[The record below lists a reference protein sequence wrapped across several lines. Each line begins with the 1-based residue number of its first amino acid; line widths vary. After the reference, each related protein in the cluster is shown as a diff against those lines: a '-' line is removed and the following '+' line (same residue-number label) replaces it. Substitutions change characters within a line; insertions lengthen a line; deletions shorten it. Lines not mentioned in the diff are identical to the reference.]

1 MSVWSLE
8 SLFRDY
14 RPISTQIPMEKML
27 EAKKDGLEQ
36 KQEEKTLAV
45 WDLGSPLYDSYEV
58 VALTHLI
65 ERELMTLPSLGGSK
79 RLSSKIFSS
88 ACDDHAVILAALLES
103 DIGSRRET
111 KRVRS
116 SISNNLIEFARRQLR
131 KRRSWIGSNNREG
144 KSKKLKAG
152 HCGFSIWFGL

>member
-1 MSVWSLE
+1 
-8 SLFRDY
+8 
-14 RPISTQIPMEKML
+14 MEKML

-36 KQEEKTLAV
+36 KQEEKTLAI

-65 ERELMTLPSLGGSK
+65 ERQLMTLPSLGGSE
-79 RLSSKIFSS
+79 RLSSKMFSS
-88 ACDDHAVILAALLES
+88 ACDHDHAVVLAALLEP
-103 DIGSRRET
+103 DMGSRRET
-111 KRVRS
+111 KRARS
-116 SISNNLIEFARRQLR
+116 STLSSLIEFARRQLR

-152 HCGFSIWFGL
+152 HCGFSL

>member
-1 MSVWSLE
+1 
-8 SLFRDY
+8 
-14 RPISTQIPMEKML
+14 MEKML

-79 RLSSKIFSS
+79 RFSSKIFSS

-103 DIGSRRET
+103 GMGSRRET
-111 KRVRS
+111 KRARS
-116 SISNNLIEFARRQLR
+116 SILNNLIEFARRQLR
-131 KRRSWIGSNNREG
+131 RSWIGSNSREG

-152 HCGFSIWFGL
+152 HCGSSIWFGL

>member
-1 MSVWSLE
+1 
-8 SLFRDY
+8 
-14 RPISTQIPMEKML
+14 MEKML

-36 KQEEKTLAV
+36 KQEEKTLAI

-65 ERELMTLPSLGGSK
+65 ERQLMTLPYLGGSE
-79 RLSSKIFSS
+79 RLSSKMFSS
-88 ACDDHAVILAALLES
+88 ACDDHAVALAALLEP
-103 DIGSRRET
+103 DMGSR
-111 KRVRS
+111 KRARS
-116 SISNNLIEFARRQLR
+116 STFSSLIEFARRQLR

-152 HCGFSIWFGL
+152 HCGFSL